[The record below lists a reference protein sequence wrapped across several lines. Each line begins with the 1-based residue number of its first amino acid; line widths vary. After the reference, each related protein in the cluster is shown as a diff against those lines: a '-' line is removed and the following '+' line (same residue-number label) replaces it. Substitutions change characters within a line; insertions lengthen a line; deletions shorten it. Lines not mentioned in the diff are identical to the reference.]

1 MEYISLILIADINW
15 PGQAEA
21 GVKQLDCLWAGLGPP
36 SPRAR
41 ASPAGPTH
49 RQAARAGLQGGA
61 TTAASGQQQRRWR
74 RCPDSGGGV

>member
-36 SPRAR
+36 SRRAR
-41 ASPAGPTH
+41 AGPAGPTH

-61 TTAASGQQQRRWR
+61 TTLRTANE
-74 RCPDSGGGV
+74 